1 MSNRR
6 FEFVQGSSAKFW
18 EISQRGANVVTTYGR
33 IGGKGASTTKS
44 EASPVAAKALA
55 AKLIAE
61 KTKKGYVEAKAD
73 VKADAKAAAKAAPTK
88 PTKTAGAKG
97 KAPKAPA
104 KTTVLAAGPDYKFAQ
119 KILTFGDAYVQ
130 QIGDVVEIYD
140 TKFKGT
146 VVAVKG
152 TVITVRNAKGK
163 EAQSDSATA
172 YISVE
177 SSPTITAAWDGF
189 LRNDKPDGVAYS
201 DKFVPPAL
209 QASLQKN
216 FDKLAKAEPV
226 DYHPGSGT
234 KVRDLVHP
242 SLYPYVNGK
251 SKFVGAAPANAGKPP
266 KYDRWGRKYEG
277 SVYQWLP
284 SQFYVGNN
292 GDVEIRSYINNLP
305 AGYQALQNDLGK
317 LFTCALPLLESVLG
331 YVQTMKF
338 FVEDDANVEHE
349 GELPEGGKPKPAK
362 IPPRKL
368 RNRELQVVPKIVEYQ
383 LQANETHE
391 GVWHVEGMSHEHIIA
406 TCVYVLDR
414 DDALQGGDIEFK
426 RACTVEEAGMM
437 FWGADQLRPA
447 PAQALIE
454 DAQIPLGHV
463 ATPKGRL
470 FVFPNSHIHKLSKLF
485 SDNGKVTRRRVIV
498 FWVVDPDVTIVSTR
512 DIAPQQTSMKHA
524 EALRIRLKLMEE
536 RKRHKGNFNVR
547 SISLCEH

>member
-33 IGGKGASTTKS
+33 IGGKGASTTKA

-61 KTKKGYVEAKAD
+61 KTKKGYIEAKAD
-73 VKADAKAAAKAAPTK
+73 VKAAAKTAPTK
-88 PTKTAGAKG
+88 PTKTGAAKS
-97 KAPKAPA
+97 KAPKALA
-104 KTTVLAAGPDYKFAQ
+104 KTTVLATSPDYKFVE

-130 QIGDVVEIYD
+130 QIGDVVEIYK

-163 EAQSDSATA
+163 EEQCDSVTE
-172 YISVE
+172 YISVD
-177 SSPTITAAWDGF
+177 SSPTITAAWDSF

-201 DKFVPPAL
+201 DTFVPPAL

-216 FDKLAKAEPV
+216 FDKLAKAEPI

-242 SLYPYVNGK
+242 SLYPYVSGK
-251 SKFVGAAPANAGKPP
+251 SKFVGAAPSKAATPP

-277 SVYQWLP
+277 SAYQWLP

-305 AGYQALQNDLGK
+305 AGYQALQNDLAK

-331 YVQTMKF
+331 YVQMMKF
-338 FVEDDANVEHE
+338 YVEDDVDVADES
-349 GELPEGGKPKPAK
+349 ELPEGGKPKPAK
-362 IPPRKL
+362 ILPRKL

-383 LQANETHE
+383 LQPDETHE

-447 PAQALIE
+447 PAQELMEA
-454 DAQIPLGHV
+454 AQIPLGHV

-485 SDNGKVTRRRVIV
+485 SDSAKATRRRVIV

-536 RKRHKGNFNVR
+536 RKLHKGKFNVR